1 MVIIYKKDFQKSFNN
16 NNQRGQTYSGTT
28 FYNNKEG
35 KSVIIDSSS
44 DNYLGSNPTN
54 NLKYYLSTSNVQI
67 QNLGKLN
74 GTYITNYVVN
84 EDFINNKEKKLVVYY
99 IGVTNKC
106 RIKVTYFDSWD
117 GAMVECEKV

>member
-1 MVIIYKKDFQKSFNN
+1 MVIIYKKDFQKSFTYKN
-16 NNQRGQTYSGTT
+16 GQIYNGIS
-28 FYNNKEG
+28 FYNNQEG
-35 KSVIIDSSS
+35 ETVIIEPWV
-44 DNYLGSNPTN
+44 DNYLGVNPTN